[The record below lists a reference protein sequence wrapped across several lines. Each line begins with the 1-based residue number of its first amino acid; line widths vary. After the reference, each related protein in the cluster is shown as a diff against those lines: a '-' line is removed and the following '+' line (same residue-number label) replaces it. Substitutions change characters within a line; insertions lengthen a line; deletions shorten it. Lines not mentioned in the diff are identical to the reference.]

1 MPMSTNSEDQIS
13 GVVGGAL
20 DVTRDTNVDERGPS
34 ILDAV
39 LSRRHQAEHR
49 ARMAE
54 RIRRSKLP
62 K

>member
-1 MPMSTNSEDQIS
+1 MSTNSEDQTS

-20 DVTRDTNVDERGPS
+20 DVTRDTNIDERGAS

-39 LSRRHQAEHR
+39 MSRRHQAEHR

-54 RIRRSKLP
+54 RLRRSRQP